1 MTRPPSLTA
10 QALQELGAIGARQE
24 AQAER
29 LDGIERLISDERH
42 KADDDRQRMLAKLD
56 GLEARLDGRDATLE
70 KRVEGLELF
79 RNRVGA
85 VVALAGSAV
94 TLLAGGLWYL
104 LTTFWGDVVAAVR
117 RLWP

>member
-10 QALQELGAIGARQE
+10 QALEKLGAIGARQD

-29 LDGIERLISDERH
+29 LDGIERMICEERH
-42 KADDDRQRMLAKLD
+42 TASDDRRRMLAKLD

-94 TLLAGGLWYL
+94 TLLAGGIWYL
-104 LTTFWGDVVAAVR
+104 LTTFWGDVVAAGR